1 MMGRG
6 AVSNGFGYAEHCSR
20 LHYAVIRV
28 YDAAGNSSI
37 IQCNLRQK
45 SGISPFTETSHQTT
59 YGAR

>member
-45 SGISPFTETSHQTT
+45 LGTTPFTETSHQIIC
-59 YGAR
+59 GPR